1 VENFTQPDSETFK
14 IRKDFFVNY
23 LITGATGFLG
33 PYLIK
38 RLTASGQRCRCLV
51 RHTSNTHEL
60 ENLGVELVQGDI
72 TQPKTL
78 KGIAEGMDVL
88 VHMATLGHMSNF
100 AVTQEMFETINV
112 QGTLN
117 IMNEALKARVK
128 KAVHCS
134 TVAAMGIC
142 RDIPATEKSQCFP
155 HHAYGR
161 SKLMAE
167 NALLKMVTDQKLPAS
182 IIRFSMV
189 YGPGDTR
196 DMLKLARLAKKNL
209 FPKIGNRPKLT
220 PLIHAED
227 AVQGILLAAEKGRE
241 GQIYLITNPESIP
254 FDHIRNIIEKGLGM
268 KRIPLYIPEWFGLAI
283 ATACEKIFTLI
294 GKAPPVSRKNIEST
308 LADRVFSIAKAQK
321 ELGFQP
327 AIDPEKGLLET
338 VTWYKKNGWV

>member
-1 VENFTQPDSETFK
+1 MH
-14 IRKDFFVNY
+14 Y

-38 RLTASGQRCRCLV
+38 RLTANGQRCRCLV
-51 RHTSNTHEL
+51 RHTSNTREL
-60 ENLGVELVQGDI
+60 ENLGVELIRGDI
-72 TQPKTL
+72 TNPETL

-88 VHMATLGHMSNF
+88 VHMATLGHVNNYTVS
-100 AVTQEMFETINV
+100 QELFESINV
-112 QGTLN
+112 QGTIN
-117 IMNEALKARVK
+117 IMNEALKAGIK
-128 KAVHCS
+128 KVVHCS

-142 RDIPATEKSQCFP
+142 RDIPATEKSECIP

-161 SKLMAE
+161 SKLKAE
-167 NALLKMVTDQKLPAS
+167 HALLKMIADQKLPAT
-182 IIRFSMV
+182 IIRFSMI

-227 AVQGILLAAEKGRE
+227 AVQGILLTAEKGRE
-241 GQIYLITNPESIP
+241 GETYLITNPESIP
-254 FDHIRNIIEKGLGM
+254 FDSIRNIVEKGLGI
-268 KRIPLYIPEWFGLAI
+268 KRIPLYIPEWLGLTI
-283 ATACEKIFTLI
+283 AATCEKIFTLI

-321 ELGFQP
+321 EIGFQP

-338 VTWYKKNGWV
+338 IAWYKKNGWV